1 MLVKLIILIVITFLS
16 FIGLI
21 ATFIIQ
27 CGIEFLRKIELSS
40 CCGGDIHMTKIND
53 MKKELLNNQSQQKIE
68 IDNIKSILES
78 QTNK

>member
-1 MLVKLIILIVITFLS
+1 MSVELIILIVITSLS
-16 FIGLI
+16 LIGSI
-21 ATFIIQ
+21 ATPIIQ
-27 CGIEFLRKIELSS
+27 CGIEFLRRIDSSS

-68 IDNIKSILES
+68 IDNIKLILES